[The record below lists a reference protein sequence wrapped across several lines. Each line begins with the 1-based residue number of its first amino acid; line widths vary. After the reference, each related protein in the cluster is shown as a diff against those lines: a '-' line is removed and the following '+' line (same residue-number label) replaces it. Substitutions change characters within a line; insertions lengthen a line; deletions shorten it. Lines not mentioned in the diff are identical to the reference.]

1 MLWKCTHCG
10 AINDV
15 TTSKGEEVE
24 SLLSPGTF
32 KSVCE
37 TCGEVSAVTQLKVAP
52 TGPSAL
58 LDVVAE
64 AIAKEPSA
72 TRLVSDENTVAIHDT
87 PRVWGKAF
95 NKVGSTVRVDEAA
108 GGLIEAM
115 GGVLGRGQS
124 VIDLVSLDAPGEGD
138 PFEQMIFQC
147 LKSATYDTKGEVVIR
162 ILFGFI
168 PVEGRFN
175 TWCARLLKAIKG
187 WGSGPVPKLFIGQLY
202 SIKQTQ
208 WNHCKIM
215 ASDGVR
221 AIVGGHNLW
230 WTAYATLPMA
240 HDISLHVV
248 GKAAMDA
255 QVFCEY
261 LWNWGGWWLDAW
273 TLKPGKCAETDWVK
287 VKTVDSE
294 KPVRIFSC
302 FPCHEDRNRSINSTT
317 VLAPKIKTRVLS
329 QPVPLGHRSLL
340 LTETPNPFTARILG
354 VGRCG
359 QSHLASAASDIA
371 KQTIIEH
378 AKVSLKLC
386 QQDLV
391 FLGSGPA
398 FPFKKQDHK
407 ICIAVAKALLTNED
421 LSVKIVVSPQRAY
434 GGGAQYSW
442 TSGAK
447 GTMKLLQ
454 VFLKEFAGNKQH
466 YKAACARLK
475 VAPFCFTTC
484 DFDGEDAS
492 VVGDDRLYRW
502 PTLGK
507 VGKPY
512 PLGSACYPSP
522 ANHAKC
528 FFADDEVCYIGSD
541 NLYPNSNAEFG
552 YLVEGRAV
560 RALLEDYWDH
570 VWTYSAPHCIAPAD
584 DWD

>member
-1 MLWKCTHCG
+1 MLWQCKHCG

-37 TCGEVSAVTQLKVAP
+37 TCGEVSAVTQLNIAP
-52 TGPSAL
+52 TKPSAL
-58 LDVVAE
+58 LDIVA
-64 AIAKEPSA
+64 AALAKQPSA
-72 TRLVSDENTVAIHDT
+72 TRLISEDNTVAVHDT
-87 PRVWGKAF
+87 PRIWGKPF
-95 NKVGSTVRVDEAA
+95 GKVGTTVRVDEAT
-108 GGLIEAM
+108 GGLVEAM
-115 GGVLGRGQS
+115 ASVLGRGQS
-124 VIDLVSLDAPGEGD
+124 VIDIVSLDAPGAD
-138 PFEQMIFQC
+138 DVFERMIFQS
-147 LKSATYDTKGEVVIR
+147 LKAAAYDTDGAVVIR
-162 ILFGFI
+162 ILLGFV

-175 TWCARLLKAIKG
+175 EWCGRLLKAIKG
-187 WGSGPVPKLFIGQLY
+187 WGGAPVPKLFIGQLY
-202 SIKQTQ
+202 SIKHTQ

-230 WTAYATLPMA
+230 WSAYATLPMA

-248 GKAAMDA
+248 GKAAYDA

-261 LWNWGGWWLDAW
+261 LWNWGGWWLNAW
-273 TLKPGKCAETDWVK
+273 TLKPGKCSATDWVR
-287 VKTVDSE
+287 VKTLDNE
-294 KPVRIFSC
+294 KPVQIFRC
-302 FPCHEDRNRSINSTT
+302 FPCREDKSVSSDA
-317 VLAPKIKTRVLS
+317 VPAPKIKIKVLT
-329 QPVPLGHRSLL
+329 QPVDLGHKGLL

-354 VGRCG
+354 LGRCG
-359 QSHLASAASDIA
+359 QSHLVSTASDIA
-371 KQTIIEH
+371 KQTIIEN
-378 AKVSLKLC
+378 AKLSLKLC

-391 FLGSGPA
+391 FLGSGLA
-398 FPFKKQDHK
+398 FPFKKQDHA
-407 ICIAVAKALLTNED
+407 ICIAIAKALLTNED
-421 LSVKIVVSPQRAY
+421 LTVKIVVSPQRAF

-454 VFLKEFAGNKQH
+454 EFLKGFAGNKQH
-466 YKAACARLK
+466 YKGACARLK

-484 DFDGEDAS
+484 EFDSEDAS
-492 VVGDDRLYRW
+492 AVSEDKLYRW

-512 PLGSACYPSP
+512 PIGAACYPSP

-528 FFADDEVCYIGSD
+528 FFADDEVCYVGSD

-560 RALLEDYWDH
+560 QALLEDYWDQ
-570 VWTYSAPHCIAPAD
+570 VWTYSAPHCILPAD